1 MKHIAEPLEIG
12 STNGTLPIRCFTGEE
27 LLPDEPSR
35 RQLAKL
41 AALTGLD
48 EYVAVLPDVH
58 FKCRNPS
65 PTGTVVVSR
74 SLLVPRAVDRGINCG
89 MRMIA
94 TSVPAREL
102 SPNRLDLLFGGLMES
117 IPIEAR
123 DAPLLSAD
131 ECERLL
137 VEGLPAVS
145 DRIDLTPEDLCR
157 IENGGRMT
165 PYVDPEAIRAVVTTT
180 AVIKGRPWLGTLG
193 AGNHFLELQE
203 IVAVLDE
210 PVAGRLG
217 LHAGDAV
224 FMMHTDS
231 RRLGKRVLKSIREE
245 AFGAIGNGHSPEV
258 SDSLWTIPA
267 DSDIGRRYIAAL
279 AAATHAGFANR
290 AALTQILRRAVRAVL
305 DDSSL
310 ALPLIYD
317 CAHESIQRE
326 DHGGHAVWVHRHGA
340 SRALPPSALAGDPVL
355 GNTGQPVPIPGSMG
369 TESYIG
375 VTREGVDETF
385 HSVAHGAGRV
395 IEKIHAAE
403 QFDPEQIERDLGTDG
418 IRLYRYGT
426 DNIAGQAPASFKNVR
441 RVVEAMT
448 AFDLIR
454 PVVQLRPIAV
464 LKG

>member
-1 MKHIAEPLEIG
+1 MTTPALSSRSERARILA
-12 STNGTLPIRCFTGEE
+12 STSRNGAISF
-27 LLPDEPSR
+27 
-35 RQLAKL
+35 
-41 AALTGLD
+41 ALTGRSSASAGLSSW
-48 EYVAVLPDVH
+48 VA
-58 FKCRNPS
+58 RE
-65 PTGTVVVSR
+65 
-74 SLLVPRAVDRGINCG
+74 SLLLPE
-89 MRMIA
+89 
-94 TSVPAREL
+94 TAR
-102 SPNRLDLLFGGLMES
+102 RKGLKTQANTA
-117 IPIEAR
+117 EAIH
-123 DAPLLSAD
+123 AL
-131 ECERLL
+131 
-137 VEGLPAVS
+137 GPAVVK
-145 DRIDLTPEDLCR
+145 LTVSE
-157 IENGGRMT
+157 
-165 PYVDPEAIRAVVTTT
+165 
-180 AVIKGRPWLGTLG
+180 
-193 AGNHFLELQE
+193 
-203 IVAVLDE
+203 
-210 PVAGRLG
+210 
-217 LHAGDAV
+217 
-224 FMMHTDS
+224 DS

-267 DSDIGRRYIAAL
+267 DSDIGRRYVAAL

-290 AALTQILRRAVRAVL
+290 AALTQILRRAMRAVL

-355 GNTGQPVPIPGSMG
+355 GNTGQPAPIPGSMG